1 MARHLCARSGQR
13 TVLDKER
20 PAQAGFCKERPAQ
33 AITVRLSISAEAS
46 VLSRAVTLPKIE
58 KSATSSILRPRS
70 QRGDVFQWR
79 ADAEAYQVAP

>member
-1 MARHLCARSGQR
+1 
-13 TVLDKER
+13 
-20 PAQAGFCKERPAQ
+20 
-33 AITVRLSISAEAS
+33 
-46 VLSRAVTLPKIE
+46 LPKIE